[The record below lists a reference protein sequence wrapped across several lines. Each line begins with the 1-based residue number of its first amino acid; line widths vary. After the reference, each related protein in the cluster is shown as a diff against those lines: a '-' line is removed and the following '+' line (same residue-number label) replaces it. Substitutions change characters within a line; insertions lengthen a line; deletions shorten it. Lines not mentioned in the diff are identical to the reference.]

1 MAQKKLPDTHNLAV
15 IEIAATASPSGSQPP
30 VFTMNSASIPFPATD
45 RAARAA
51 KPAKHLKNGKRLTAE
66 EISWQAEASD
76 QQSAQ
81 AAEGATL
88 AHAAVGAGAETA
100 NPLSPLSTASDWAHS
115 PAGGFQLAQLELPVP
130 PSTSAGGGTVIS
142 TTAASTASFG
152 GLGGVFAGAAALAF
166 AGGGGGG
173 GKSAGSTVPLS
184 DANPAQTTIPGRLV
198 NGYIE
203 GAIVFQ
209 DNDDDGIQD
218 ADEPSD
224 VTDSEGNFTLVG
236 ASATGGPL
244 VSKSTTDTID
254 KSTGLPVT
262 NVFKAPANASV
273 ISPLST
279 LIEAGVSEA
288 RIKQI
293 FGISVESLLDFN
305 PVSTALTGDDDQA
318 IEALKFKAAA
328 IMVSNLMDVGSSLIQ
343 GANGGAA
350 SDFSAQMVNSLV
362 ETIGTAGAVNLSD
375 SQTITSV
382 LTQAAQAAQVT
393 ITAQMTAVMEEA
405 GAQLEKASDLLA
417 TFLNPSE
424 TSLDSGARQDALLRM
439 AQIELVVQ
447 DSVAEKVN
455 AAAGSGNLAELED
468 LRDFGEVLEQ
478 TVDDAEPPPVV
489 FFETLDFETG
499 QSITFTALQN
509 AIASRSVQAD
519 GNHVM
524 KLIKPA
530 GDGGKFAHVT
540 LSNGETSSIKTITPL
555 DFSSTTELGMWVHSA
570 QVGTKVRLEIGDSA
584 SGGYEINDKNWV
596 AVETA
601 TTKAGWEYLT
611 FDFSEPSSRWINNA
625 GKGYAFTTPL
635 QDGVKYD
642 MLNVFFDLD
651 SSKLTDQTYYFDQLG
666 YAQSS
671 PSQAPLDIAYQS
683 ASAIPVGY
691 TLAFREEF
699 GGDISTS
706 GSTTKTAVDTSKWTL
721 ETGNGPNN
729 DGWGNG
735 ESQTYTNTLDNAYV
749 QNGALHIV
757 ANRTGSD
764 ITSARL
770 KSVVDLEP
778 YGYMEVKAK
787 FFDPST
793 TLTTANT
800 DTYMTGAWPAIW
812 LLGKGTWPD
821 TGEIDVMEWTQ
832 QYFNTSEVQSALHF
846 KGTNNPIDDLT
857 AWTYGNTQIKD
868 STILSSPVTDFHTYQ
883 VWWTQDYIR
892 FGVDS
897 NNDNAYYEYKKPS
910 GATPDNWPFDNPMD
924 IILNMAIGGTYG
936 GTVPQNNFTYV
947 MAVDYVRVYQGTDE
961 DNPLTD
967 RQLFSSTAASED
979 FATQF
984 TGVDTFGNGATFN
997 FATADDPNDVYARVG
1012 SVVSGEG
1019 YGNDINV
1026 AFAAFT
1032 ALGAGFADGYEAFSI
1047 KVAGTPNGRLEVKLI
1062 GGGSDSVADIV
1073 LDTYAG
1079 ATDLGN
1085 GWFDVAIPL
1094 ADFTNPANIAKHSGY
1109 LIGMPGDN
1117 GATQFTFYFT
1127 DIELLTDV
1135 PANEPA
1141 PTPTVAAD
1149 KVISLFSDIYDDVL
1163 VDTWSTDWDNAD
1175 LASLITAGN
1184 EVKKY
1189 SDLTFAGIEFKVE
1202 PIDASSMTHLHLD
1215 VWKENPDTAFKIKL
1229 VDFGANGV
1237 WEATDSDNVEA
1248 ELSFNNAGNPSIEG
1262 NQWFGLDIPLSDFTE
1277 LTSRESLA
1285 QLIISG
1291 GGAGDVV
1298 WLDNIYL
1305 YNNAVI

>member
-1 MAQKKLPDTHNLAV
+1 MAQKKLPDTHNPAA
-15 IEIAATASPSGSQPP
+15 IEIAAAASPSGSQPP
-30 VFTMNSASIPFPATD
+30 VSTMKSTPAPLTATG
-45 RAARAA
+45 RAERAP
-51 KPAKHLKNGKRLTAE
+51 KPAELLKKSKRLTVEE
-66 EISWQAEASD
+66 EISLQAEASD

-81 AAEGATL
+81 AAENATL
-88 AHAAVGAGAETA
+88 ANAAVGAGTDTT
-100 NPLSPLSTASDWAHS
+100 NPLSALTTAIDGS
-115 PAGGFQLAQLELPVP
+115 PNQVGGLQLAQLELPVP
-130 PSTSAGGGTVIS
+130 PSTSTGGGTVIS
-142 TTAASTASFG
+142 TAAASTASFG
-152 GLGGVFAGAAALAF
+152 GLGGLFAGAAALGL

-184 DANPAQTTIPGRLV
+184 NANNAQTTIPGRLV

-244 VSKSTTDTID
+244 VSKSTVDTID

-305 PVSTALTGDDDQA
+305 PVSTALTGDDGDA

-350 SDFSAQMVNSLV
+350 SGFSAKVVDSLV
-362 ETIGTAGAVNLSD
+362 KAIGASGAVDLSN

-393 ITAQMTAVMEEA
+393 ITSQMTAVMEEA
-405 GAQLEKASDLLA
+405 GAQLETASGLLA
-417 TFLNPSE
+417 TFLNPSV
-424 TSLDSGARQDALLRM
+424 TSMDSGARQDALRRM

-455 AAAGSGNLAELED
+455 AAAGSGDPAKLKD
-468 LRDFGEVLEQ
+468 LRDLGDGLVQ
-478 TVDDAEPPPVV
+478 AVDDAVPPAVV
-489 FFETLDFETG
+489 FFETLNFESG
-499 QSITFTALQN
+499 QSITVTAVQN
-509 AIASRSVQAD
+509 AIASPSVQAD

-570 QVGTKVRLEIGDSA
+570 QAGTKVRLEIGDSA

-625 GKGYAFTTPL
+625 GKGYAFTTAL
-635 QDGVKYD
+635 KDGVKYD

-671 PSQAPLDIAYQS
+671 PSQAPQDIAYQS
-683 ASAIPVGY
+683 ASAIPAGY
-691 TLAFREEF
+691 TLAFGEEF
-699 GGDISTS
+699 GGDISAS
-706 GSTTKTAVDTSKWTL
+706 GTTTKTAVDSSKWTL
-721 ETGNGPNN
+721 ETGRGPNN

-735 ESQTYTNTLDNAYV
+735 ESQTYSNTLDNAYV

-757 ANRTGSD
+757 ANKTGSD

-800 DTYMTGAWPAIW
+800 ETYMTGAWPAIW
-812 LLGKGTWPD
+812 MLGQGTWPD

-832 QYFNTSEVQSALHF
+832 QYFNTSQVQAALHF
-846 KGTNNPIDDLT
+846 KGTGEIQ
-857 AWTYGNTQIKD
+857 TYGDTQIKKD
-868 STILSSPVTDFHTYQ
+868 TTLSSPVTDFHTYQ

-910 GATPDNWPFDNPMD
+910 GATSANWPFDNPMD
-924 IILNMAIGGTYG
+924 IILNMAVGGTYG
-936 GTVPQNNFTYV
+936 GTVPSNNFSYV
-947 MAVDYVRVYQGTDE
+947 MAVDYVRVYQANEVTT
-961 DNPLTD
+961 N
-967 RQLFSSTAASED
+967 FSSLDFDGAASAYKLEG
-979 FATQF
+979 FS
-984 TGVDTFGNGATFN
+984 GAS
-997 FATADDPNDVYARVG
+997 A
-1012 SVVSGEG
+1012 EQ
-1019 YGNDINV
+1019 
-1026 AFAAFT
+1026 
-1032 ALGAGFADGYEAFSI
+1032 
-1047 KVAGTPNGRLEVKLI
+1047 
-1062 GGGSDSVADIV
+1062 
-1073 LDTYAG
+1073 
-1079 ATDLGN
+1079 ATD
-1085 GWFDVAIPL
+1085 P
-1094 ADFTNPANIAKHSGY
+1094 
-1109 LIGMPGDN
+1109 
-1117 GATQFTFYFT
+1117 
-1127 DIELLTDV
+1127 
-1135 PANEPA
+1135 
-1141 PTPTVAAD
+1141 
-1149 KVISLFSDIYDDVL
+1149 
-1163 VDTWSTDWDNAD
+1163 
-1175 LASLITAGN
+1175 
-1184 EVKKY
+1184 
-1189 SDLTFAGIEFKVE
+1189 
-1202 PIDASSMTHLHLD
+1202 
-1215 VWKENPDTAFKIKL
+1215 
-1229 VDFGANGV
+1229 
-1237 WEATDSDNVEA
+1237 TDSTNKVVKYTETA
-1248 ELSFNNAGNPSIEG
+1248 NAN
-1262 NQWFGLDIPLSDFTE
+1262 F
-1277 LTSRESLA
+1277 
-1285 QLIISG
+1285 
-1291 GGAGDVV
+1291 
-1298 WLDNIYL
+1298 
-1305 YNNAVI
+1305 